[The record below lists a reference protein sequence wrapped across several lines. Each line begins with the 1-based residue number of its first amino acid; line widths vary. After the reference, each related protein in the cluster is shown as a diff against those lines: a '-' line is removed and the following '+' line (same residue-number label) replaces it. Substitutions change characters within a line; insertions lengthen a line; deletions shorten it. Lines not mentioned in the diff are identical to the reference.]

1 MIEKELQ
8 DESVAFIIF
17 LYRHYVKIKNIVDK
31 IRLRKDIIDADDC
44 DTIEPLHKEFLEE
57 RRKNDG

>member
-1 MIEKELQ
+1 
-8 DESVAFIIF
+8 VIF
-17 LYRHYVKIKNIVDK
+17 LYRHYVKIKNIVEK

-44 DTIEPLHKEFLEE
+44 DTIEPLHKDFLEE